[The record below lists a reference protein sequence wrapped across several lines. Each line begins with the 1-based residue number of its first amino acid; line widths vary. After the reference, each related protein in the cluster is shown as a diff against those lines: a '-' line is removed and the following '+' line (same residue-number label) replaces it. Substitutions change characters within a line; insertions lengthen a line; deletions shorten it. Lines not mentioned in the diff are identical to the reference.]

1 MINRPDSMVTYCRD
15 FLYYN
20 FERMFKMKRKKI
32 LSLVLA
38 TLLCCT
44 LLFGGCSSKKEE
56 STDSNSAA
64 EKVYKVGITQIADH
78 PSLDNCRE
86 GFIEGLKQEGFVEGE
101 NLEIDFKSAQN
112 DMTLAEQIAQTF
124 ASSGKDLV
132 CGVATPSAQ
141 TLYAACLERNIP
153 VVFNAVSDP
162 VIAKLAK
169 SETEPQKGISGV
181 SDRLPVKEQL
191 MLIRELLPEAKKIG
205 ILYTTS
211 EDNSVSTIETYK
223 ALAGEFGF
231 EIVTKGIGTEAEIS
245 QAIDA
250 LLPEV
255 DCISNMTDNTVVN
268 NLALLLQKAGEKNI
282 PVFGSE
288 EEQVKNGCIACAG
301 LDYFKLGIQAGVMA
315 AKVLNGTDI
324 STLPFE
330 TIKESKITI
339 NETVAAKYAVPT
351 DGDLAKTAETVK

>member
-1 MINRPDSMVTYCRD
+1 
-15 FLYYN
+15 
-20 FERMFKMKRKKI
+20 MKAKKI
-32 LSLVLA
+32 LSLITVM
-38 TLLCCT
+38 LLCCS
-44 LLFGGCSSKKEE
+44 LLFGGCSSKKEA
-56 STDSNSAA
+56 TDNDNGA
-64 EKVYKVGITQIADH
+64 EKVYKVGVTQIADH

-124 ASSGKDLV
+124 ASAGKDLV

-169 SETEPQKGISGV
+169 SETEPQKGISGI

-191 MLIRELLPEAKKIG
+191 TLIRELLPEAKKIG

-223 ALAGEFGF
+223 SLAPEFGF

-245 QAIDA
+245 QAIDS

-255 DCISNMTDNTVVN
+255 DCVSNMTDNTVVN

-324 STLPFE
+324 STIPFE

-339 NETVAAKYAVPT
+339 NEAVAQKYAVPT
-351 DGDLAKTAETVK
+351 DGELAKTAETVK